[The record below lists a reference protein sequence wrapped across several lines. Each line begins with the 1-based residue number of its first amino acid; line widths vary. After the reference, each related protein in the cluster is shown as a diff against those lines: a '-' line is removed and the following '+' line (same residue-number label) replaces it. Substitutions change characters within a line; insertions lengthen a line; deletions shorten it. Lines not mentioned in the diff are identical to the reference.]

1 MRRCAE
7 CNAYIGHRPARAIY
21 CSACEGAF
29 ADDTLAG
36 ELARARRQE
45 AIDLLDRS
53 IVTWRGHL
61 DRERAQ

>member
-7 CNAYIGHRPARAIY
+7 CSAYIGHRPAKATN
-21 CSACEGAF
+21 CVHCERAF
-29 ADDTLAG
+29 ASDTLAG

-53 IVTWRGHL
+53 IVTWKDHL
-61 DRERAQ
+61 ERERAQ